1 MTSLGTGKM
10 TKPGKFTGVGTIVLA
25 IVFLVALVFAANNS
39 TVLGW
44 IIAAVAFGW
53 LVLSTAVYIGVHKAA
68 AFGARQVAL
77 AQAQMA
83 QQNSANAPSD
93 AGTHLISQD
102 SGSRSAQKA
111 REMKLDHSFKIISV
125 QIGVVNEYLGKDPQM
140 VARALETIDITAIN
154 GRGMINPDWEAQET
168 KMDAAMIKKNAER
181 KAAADA
187 ATAETGSRAPS
198 GTTPGASSGTDDE
211 PVSGVIID

>member
-10 TKPGKFTGVGTIVLA
+10 TKSGKFSGLGTIVLA

-44 IIAAVAFGW
+44 VIAIIAFGW
-53 LVLSTAVYIGVHKAA
+53 LALSTVVYIGVHKAA

-83 QQNSANAPSD
+83 QQNSAKAPAD
-93 AGTHLISQD
+93 GGTRLVSQD
-102 SGSRSAQKA
+102 SGSRSAEKA
-111 REMKLDHSFKIISV
+111 RDLKLDHSFKIINV
-125 QIGVVNEYLGKDPQM
+125 QIGVVNEYLGKDPEM
-140 VARALETIDITAIN
+140 VARALETINITAAN
-154 GRGMINPDWEAQET
+154 GRGMINPDWEAQEA
-168 KMDAAMIKKNAER
+168 KMDAAMAKKNAER
-181 KAAADA
+181 AAAQDTA
-187 ATAETGSRAPS
+187 ATH
-198 GTTPGASSGTDDE
+198 GTQSSANGKTDGDE

>member
-10 TKPGKFTGVGTIVLA
+10 SKPGKFSGLGTIVLA

-44 IIAAVAFGW
+44 VIAIIAFGW
-53 LVLSTAVYIGVHKAA
+53 LALSTVVYIGVHKAA

-83 QQNSANAPSD
+83 QQNSANAPAD
-93 AGTHLISQD
+93 GGTRLVSQD
-102 SGSRSAQKA
+102 SGSRSAEKA
-111 REMKLDHSFKIISV
+111 RDLKLDHSFKIINV

-140 VARALETIDITAIN
+140 VARALETINITAAN
-154 GRGMINPDWEAQET
+154 GRGMINPDWEAQEA
-168 KMDAAMIKKNAER
+168 KMDAAMARKNAER
-181 KAAADA
+181 AAAQEGS
-187 ATAETGSRAPS
+187 ATPKPGSGKAD
-198 GTTPGASSGTDDE
+198 GGGDE
-211 PVSGVIID
+211 AVSGVILD

>member
-10 TKPGKFTGVGTIVLA
+10 SKPGKFSGLGTIVLA

-44 IIAAVAFGW
+44 VIAIIAFGW
-53 LVLSTAVYIGVHKAA
+53 LALSTVVYIGVHKAA

-83 QQNSANAPSD
+83 QQNSAHAPAD
-93 AGTHLISQD
+93 GGTRLVSQD
-102 SGSRSAQKA
+102 SGSRSAEKA
-111 REMKLDHSFKIISV
+111 RDLKLDHSFKIINV
-125 QIGVVNEYLGKDPQM
+125 QIGVVNEYLGKDPEM
-140 VARALETIDITAIN
+140 VARALETINITAAN
-154 GRGMINPDWEAQET
+154 GRGMINPDWEAQEA
-168 KMDAAMIKKNAER
+168 KMDAAMAKKNAER
-181 KAAADA
+181 AAAQDTS
-187 ATAETGSRAPS
+187 ATRNPVNGKTG
-198 GTTPGASSGTDDE
+198 GDGDE